1 MTEVAEAKEV
11 KEVTEK
17 MAETSLEAVYTSEAR
32 GSDEA
37 GEGTYKVPYK
47 TILQAMRR
55 AGKEPFPTIYQDSK
69 PDSDAAKAGQKYEV
83 VAKSQLK
90 KMTKLWQQEVR
101 KAEQRAKKEAE
112 DAEAQAKRAEEAKKI
127 TIEQDKS
134 LPEAKRIRIN
144 HGVNCRDQRIK
155 VFGWVHRLRRQGKAL
170 IFITLRDGTGY
181 LQCVLNGQMCQTYD
195 AIMLTTEAT
204 VCIYGTLAAVPE
216 GKTAPGGH
224 ELTADYWELIG
235 SAPAGG
241 ADAILN
247 EDSHPDVQLDN
258 RHIMIRGENT
268 AKVLKM
274 RSVIMQCFRDHFFSR
289 GYNEVTPPTLVQTQ
303 VEGGS
308 TLFTLDYFGE
318 PAYLTQSSQLYLE
331 TVMPA
336 L

>member
-112 DAEAQAKRAEEAKKI
+112 DAETQAKCAEEAKKI
-127 TIEQDKS
+127 TEVEVH
-134 LPEAKRIRIN
+134 PEPTPTAPPPPTTTTP
-144 HGVNCRDQRIK
+144 HLQ
-155 VFGWVHRLRRQGKAL
+155 
-170 IFITLRDGTGY
+170 TLRAPRPTNLFAAYIAG
-181 LQCVLNGQMCQTYD
+181 
-195 AIMLTTEAT
+195 AT
-204 VCIYGTLAAVPE
+204 AMSPPPPYHTQPIQYPTLPS
-216 GKTAPGGH
+216 KM
-224 ELTADYWELIG
+224 
-235 SAPAGG
+235 S
-241 ADAILN
+241 
-247 EDSHPDVQLDN
+247 QLD
-258 RHIMIRGENT
+258 
-268 AKVLKM
+268 
-274 RSVIMQCFRDHFFSR
+274 
-289 GYNEVTPPTLVQTQ
+289 
-303 VEGGS
+303 
-308 TLFTLDYFGE
+308 
-318 PAYLTQSSQLYLE
+318 
-331 TVMPA
+331 
-336 L
+336 